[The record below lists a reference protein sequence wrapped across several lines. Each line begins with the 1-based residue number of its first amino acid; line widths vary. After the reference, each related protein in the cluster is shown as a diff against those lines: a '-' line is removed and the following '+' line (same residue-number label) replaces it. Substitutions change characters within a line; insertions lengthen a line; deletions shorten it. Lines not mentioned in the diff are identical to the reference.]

1 MALVGLST
9 ERRALR
15 QSLPF
20 TGRPEVRLGSCAGRT
35 LVAATECARRVRGFG
50 VSADSHRLTRV
61 THVEEQGPAPRTHCL
76 LHPKRV
82 VLGHPR
88 VARQLHGRVANTLVD
103 DHLAVSTFVGKLERF
118 T

>member
-1 MALVGLST
+1 MALGGLSI
-9 ERRALR
+9 ERRALC

-20 TGRPEVRLGSCAGRT
+20 TVRTAVRPDSCAGRA
-35 LVAATECARRVRGFG
+35 LVAATECARRVRRFG

-61 THVEEQGPAPRTHCL
+61 THVEEQGPTPRTHRL
-76 LHPKRV
+76 LHPKRA

-103 DHLAVSTFVGKLERF
+103 DYLAVSTFVGKLERF